1 MSLLDFACDYRKE
14 WEMKGRE
21 IVEKLKVES
30 SLSSPGKTKAKMVP
44 SLKIDGLKKEI
55 SIL

>member
-1 MSLLDFACDYRKE
+1 MSLLDFACDNRKE
-14 WEMKGRE
+14 WEMKGHG
-21 IVEKLKVES
+21 IVKRFKVES
-30 SLSSPGKTKAKMVP
+30 SLSSPGKTKAKIVL